1 MIERYPSQWLEKAI
15 DQFSMLPGIGRKTAL
30 RLALHLLR
38 QPEGLSVS
46 LGQSIIDLRKN
57 TTYCSRCYNISDS
70 HLCNICANPL
80 RDVSVICV
88 VESIKEVM
96 AIEQTG
102 KYRGLYHVLG
112 GIISPIE
119 GIGPADL
126 NIDALIERTK
136 TEPIKEIIMALRS
149 TMEGDTTNYYIY
161 RKLGNPQIIV
171 SQISRGISVGDEIEY
186 ADEVTLGNA
195 ITHRIPFEG

>member
-57 TTYCSRCYNISDS
+57 TTYCSRCHNISDS

-136 TEPIKEIIMALRS
+136 TEPIKEVIMALRS

-161 RKLGNPQIIV
+161 RKLDNPQIIV

>member
-136 TEPIKEIIMALRS
+136 TEPIKEVIMALRS

>member
-57 TTYCSRCYNISDS
+57 TTYCSRCHNISDS

-136 TEPIKEIIMALRS
+136 TEPIKEVIMALRS

>member
-136 TEPIKEIIMALRS
+136 TEPIKEVIMALRS

-161 RKLGNPQIIV
+161 RKLDNPQIIV

>member
-161 RKLGNPQIIV
+161 RKLDNPQIIV

>member
-1 MIERYPSQWLEKAI
+1 MIEKYPSLWLEKAI

-38 QPEGLSVS
+38 QPEGLALA
-46 LGQSIIDLRKN
+46 LGQSIIDLRVN
-57 TTYCSRCYNISDS
+57 TSYCTRCHNISDS
-70 HLCNICANPL
+70 ELCSICSNPN
-80 RDVSVICV
+80 RDQTTLCV

-102 KYRGLYHVLG
+102 CYQGLYHVLG

-119 GIGPADL
+119 GIGPANL
-126 NIDALIERTK
+126 NIEPLIQRTQM
-136 TEPIKEIIMALRS
+136 EPIKEIIMALRS

-161 RKLGNPQIIV
+161 RKLNNSNV
-171 SQISRGISVGDEIEY
+171 KFSLISRGISVGDEIEF

-195 ITHRIPFEG
+195 ITHRIPFSL

>member
-15 DQFSMLPGIGRKTAL
+15 DHFSMLPGIGRKTAL

-57 TTYCSRCYNISDS
+57 TTYCSRCHNISDS

-136 TEPIKEIIMALRS
+136 TEPIKEVIMALRS

-161 RKLGNPQIIV
+161 RKLDNPQIIV

>member
-1 MIERYPSQWLEKAI
+1 MVEKYPSLWLEKAI

-38 QPEGLSVS
+38 QPEGLALA
-46 LGQSIIDLRKN
+46 LGQSIIDLRIN
-57 TTYCSRCYNISDS
+57 TSYCTRCHNISDS
-70 HLCNICANPL
+70 ELCSICSSPN
-80 RDVSVICV
+80 RDQTTLCV

-102 KYRGLYHVLG
+102 CYQGLYHVLG

-119 GIGPADL
+119 GIGPANL
-126 NIDALIERTK
+126 NIEPLIQRTQ

-161 RKLGNPQIIV
+161 RKLNNSNV
-171 SQISRGISVGDEIEY
+171 KFSLISRGISVGDEIEF

-195 ITHRIPFEG
+195 ITHRIPFSL

>member
-57 TTYCSRCYNISDS
+57 TTYCSRCHNISDS

-161 RKLGNPQIIV
+161 RKLDNPQIIV

>member
-57 TTYCSRCYNISDS
+57 TTYCSRCHNISDS